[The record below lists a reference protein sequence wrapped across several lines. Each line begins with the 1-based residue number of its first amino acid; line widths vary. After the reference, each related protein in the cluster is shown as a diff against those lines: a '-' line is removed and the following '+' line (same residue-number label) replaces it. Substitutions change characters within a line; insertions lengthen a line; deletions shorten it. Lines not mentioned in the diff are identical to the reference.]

1 VKEESNLETVN
12 VCAVPSVP
20 FEAVNVLFLAIVF
33 SVPLPEPDFVPSFV
47 PLKVMPNSWLKE

>member
-1 VKEESNLETVN
+1 VKEESYLETVK

-20 FEAVNVLFLAIVF
+20 FEAVSVLFRAIVF
-33 SVPLPEPDFVPSFV
+33 SVPLPEPDFVPIFV